1 MHHSPSLKH
10 TMGFQITWLGWY
22 SFLFYCEYPS
32 FLLLPINNPTHSLR
46 CTSSCVPFHAINC
59 TKTTFHIKLWAP
71 WEVMSD
77 SFICT
82 LQVKH
87 NDLPVVGVHI
97 DYLLTKF
104 AYIEG
109 FLLLI
114 SIYHTLNKYHT
125 SKSQLAGKSL
135 LAGKFL
141 FFMKELTVGFLQ

>member
-1 MHHSPSLKH
+1 
-10 TMGFQITWLGWY
+10 
-22 SFLFYCEYPS
+22 
-32 FLLLPINNPTHSLR
+32 
-46 CTSSCVPFHAINC
+46 
-59 TKTTFHIKLWAP
+59 
-71 WEVMSD
+71 MSD
-77 SFICT
+77 SFFCT

-87 NDLPVVGVHI
+87 NDLPAVGVHI

-104 AYIEG
+104 PYIEG

-114 SIYHTLNKYHT
+114 SVYHTLNKYHT